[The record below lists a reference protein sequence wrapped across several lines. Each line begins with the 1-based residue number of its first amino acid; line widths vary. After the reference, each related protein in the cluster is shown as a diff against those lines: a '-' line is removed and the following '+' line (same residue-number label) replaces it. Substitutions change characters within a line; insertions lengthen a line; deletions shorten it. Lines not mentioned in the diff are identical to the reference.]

1 MSNYLKQ
8 TIQLSDKEIEKYL
21 EWAKNLQ
28 QSHSSEG
35 DGPLDGLS
43 ITFEI
48 TSIGTSVIAH
58 TGNSTN
64 SSSQIVLRD

>member
-21 EWAKNLQ
+21 EWAINLQ
-28 QSHSSEG
+28 ESHSSEC
-35 DGPLDGLS
+35 DGPLDALS
-43 ITFEI
+43 ITFQI
-48 TSIGTSVIAH
+48 TNIGTSVIAH

-64 SSSQIVLRD
+64 SRSQIILRD

>member
-8 TIQLSDKEIEKYL
+8 AIQLSDREIEKYL
-21 EWAKNLQ
+21 EWAKILQ
-28 QSHSSEG
+28 QSHSSET
-35 DGPLDGLS
+35 DEPIHGLS

-64 SSSQIVLRD
+64 SNSQIVLRD